1 MDRDK
6 IDEYVQRCQQLI
18 EASPQMDE
26 ENTKVKLIQ
35 PFLELLGWD
44 LYSTEVAL
52 EYTIPMASGSTHVD
66 YALLVGDSPV
76 VFVEAKPVRSTL
88 TDSEVQQLRS
98 YMRQELDVD
107 WGILTNGK
115 SFEVLTKNHRDN
127 GGEEVSVVQFNL
139 NDLADNPSVL
149 ELLTKESI
157 RSGKSDEVA
166 EQVAET
172 NRAIRYLQENEDSV
186 TNAVS
191 EAVENEVG
199 ELTIDLE
206 EQSREF
212 TQNLVSVLR
221 EQRQFVSEEPPNK
234 SQEEEETQEEPD
246 IADEIKPLQNRVAGT
261 IARRDIKGDS
271 DARVAV
277 FPTKESGLPFLKENE
292 AWGFVRVGSEFDY
305 VAMYVTGDV
314 REVKYFAEVKD
325 VVRPDEA
332 DLMREPLDYT
342 DAKIDEGKKV
352 IMFEPGSLY
361 ELEDPVPFKA
371 KYPQGLRYTTLG
383 ELRTAETTYD
393 ML

>member
-1 MDRDK
+1 MDRAA
-6 IDEYVQRCQQLI
+6 IDEYIQRSQQLI

-26 ENTKVKLIQ
+26 ENTKVKLVQ

-88 TDSEVQQLRS
+88 SEGEIRQLRS

-115 SFEVLTKNHRDN
+115 SFEVLTKNRQQN
-127 GGEEVSVVQFNL
+127 GGEEVSVVQFDL
-139 NDLADNPSVL
+139 DDLAGNPNVL

-166 EQVAET
+166 EQVAQT
-172 NRAIRYLQENEDSV
+172 NRAIRDLRGNEDSV
-186 TNAVS
+186 TAAVT

-212 TQNLVSVLR
+212 TQNLVDVLR
-221 EQRQFVSEEPPNK
+221 EQRQFVSEEPETDDTSRSESQTGTTIETPPPDTEKSTGGYIIRFSDGKRIPENSDRGHTKQKRNMGRAVDYLIEEHGLIEQIEIPHFPPQARKNCSINTDPVHPNG
-234 SQEEEETQEEPD
+234 EEMRIPYELVNGYYLHTS
-246 IADEIKPLQNRVAGT
+246 LN
-261 IARRDIKGDS
+261 
-271 DARVAV
+271 
-277 FPTKESGLPFLKENE
+277 
-292 AWGFVRVGSEFDY
+292 VR
-305 VAMYVTGDV
+305 
-314 REVKYFAEVKD
+314 
-325 VVRPDEA
+325 
-332 DLMREPLDYT
+332 
-342 DAKIDEGKKV
+342 GKKTRIRDLAEHV
-352 IMFEPGSLY
+352 
-361 ELEDPVPFKA
+361 
-371 KYPQGLRYTTLG
+371 GLSVEFLG
-383 ELRTAETTYD
+383 EW
-393 ML
+393 

>member
-1 MDRDK
+1 MDRDE

-139 NDLADNPSVL
+139 DDLADNPSVL

-186 TNAVS
+186 TEAVS
-191 EAVENEVG
+191 EAVEAEVG
-199 ELTIDLE
+199 ELTIDLS

-221 EQRQFVSEEPPNK
+221 EQRQFVSEESP
-234 SQEEEETQEEPD
+234 SEPD
-246 IADEIKPLQNRVAGT
+246 KRAKEAEGLEEVQDGPTNDSSRAGGGYIVRFSDGKEIPDA
-261 IARRDIKGDS
+261 GDS
-271 DARVAV
+271 QYTQQKRNMGAAIDYLIEEYDLIEHIDIPHFPPQARKNCSINTEPVH
-277 FPTKESGLPFLKENE
+277 PNGE
-292 AWGFVRVGSEFDY
+292 D
-305 VAMYVTGDV
+305 
-314 REVKYFAEVKD
+314 
-325 VVRPDEA
+325 
-332 DLMREPLDYT
+332 MRIPYELINGYYLHT
-342 DAKIDEGKKV
+342 SLNTRGKKSRIQDLAEQV
-352 IMFEPGSLY
+352 
-361 ELEDPVPFKA
+361 
-371 KYPQGLRYTTLG
+371 GLSVEFLG
-383 ELRTAETTYD
+383 EW
-393 ML
+393 